1 MLLFLVAAALAAPV
15 PRAALLDEAPALVAV
30 ARAERHSEPARGVV
44 EYVAGLAAFTLVNAG
59 GSALLSQA
67 HVTVSQGGAVAVD
80 GSQAA
85 LVGAGACF
93 LLSPLAAAL
102 TSWMIGKGSDEW
114 DPSLGW
120 TTLGAYGSSLVA
132 IGAGLGLAAA
142 NVDRGT
148 AIAANTG
155 LYLAVPL
162 GTVLLENATKS
173 PHP

>member
-1 MLLFLVAAALAAPV
+1 MLVLLFAAALAAPV
-15 PRAALLDEAPALVAV
+15 PRAALFDETPASTTV
-30 ARAERHSEPARGVV
+30 ARADRRSEPVRVVV

-59 GSALLSQA
+59 GAALLSQA
-67 HVTVSQGGAVAVD
+67 HVTVAHGGSVTVD

-85 LVGAGACF
+85 LWGAGACF
-93 LLSPLAAAL
+93 LFSPLAAAV
-102 TSWMIGKGSDEW
+102 TSWLIGKGSDDW

-120 TTLGAYGSSLVA
+120 TSVGAYGTSLVA

-142 NVDRGT
+142 NLDRGA
-148 AIAANTG
+148 AIGANTG

-162 GTVLLENATKS
+162 GAVLLENATKS